1 MFTLG
6 LPKQPTFYSTENY
19 LGWVSFGIGTT
30 SFTIDTYHKPKMGTS
45 HRYIIW
51 RFPVPFFIPHFTIPL
66 PDYSV
71 VQVISHVGASL

>member
-51 RFPVPFFIPHFTIPL
+51 RFQRPIVITLASYTSTLTVLFS
-66 PDYSV
+66 SV
-71 VQVISHVGASL
+71 FHMLEF